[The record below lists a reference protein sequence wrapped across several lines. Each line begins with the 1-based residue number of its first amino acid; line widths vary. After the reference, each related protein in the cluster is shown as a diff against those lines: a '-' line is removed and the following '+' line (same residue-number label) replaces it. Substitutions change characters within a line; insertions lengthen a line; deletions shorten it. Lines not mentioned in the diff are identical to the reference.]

1 MPKYVMGASGARET
15 PSYPHTGEDAA
26 HIALMLVGLV
36 LQSHLGSD
44 TYSTVFPDQ
53 TL

>member
-1 MPKYVMGASGARET
+1 MQLLGASGSRGT

-26 HIALMLVGLV
+26 HIVLMLVGLV

-44 TYSTVFPDQ
+44 TYITVFPDR